1 MKYSITIVFLLVATL
16 AFSQV
21 EVNHFGLGLNY
32 SNTQRVPSEFLQ
44 STYDELPQLQPQ
56 GQGYGVMNRIFS
68 TYEFGLKPAKLDFLF
83 FDFDLMQGTDY
94 IWDSYYDSYQ
104 NGDTNFYI
112 SSNVDIV
119 SSLVGLRAIARVTTP
134 SKKRFF
140 YNVGLGFEYFLGYNA
155 DIDGNQSYS
164 ANSWINNYNVNINN
178 QLRREEGEMYH
189 TFGLVQQAGLAFR
202 LGKDEASFP
211 LNQTYLETDFQI
223 INSFTQID
231 DQWGKYRTY
240 GFTLSLVY
248 EIQ

>member
-1 MKYSITIVFLLVATL
+1 MKYSITLVFLLAAQL
-16 AFSQV
+16 AFSQL

-32 SNTQRVPSEFLQ
+32 SNTQRVPSAFLE
-44 STYDELPQLQPQ
+44 STYKDLPDLQPL
-56 GQGYGVMNRIFS
+56 GQGYGVINRVFS
-68 TYEFGLKPAKLDFLF
+68 TYEFGLKPAKFDFLF

-112 SSNVDIV
+112 SSDVDIV
-119 SSLVGLRAIARVTTP
+119 SSLVGLRAQARVTTP

-140 YNVGLGFEYFLGYNA
+140 YNVGLGVEYFLGYNA
-155 DIDGNQSYS
+155 DIDGSQRYS
-164 ANSWINNYNVNINN
+164 ATDWTNNYYVNVNN
-178 QLRREEGEMYH
+178 QLRRQEGEVYH

-202 LGKDEASFP
+202 LGKDESSFP

-223 INSFTQID
+223 INSFSQID
-231 DQWGKYRTY
+231 DTWGKYRTY

-248 EIQ
+248 ELK